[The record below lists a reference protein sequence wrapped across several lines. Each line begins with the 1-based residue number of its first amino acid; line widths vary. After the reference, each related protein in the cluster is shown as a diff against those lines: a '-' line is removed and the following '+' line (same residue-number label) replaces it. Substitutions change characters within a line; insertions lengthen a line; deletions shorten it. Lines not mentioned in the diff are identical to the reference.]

1 MDSLKDIGAFLESER
16 KRQQISLEKLSRH
29 TRISVRMLQA
39 LEAGEYEVIGTPLL
53 IRGFLKV
60 YCEALGVDPQP
71 ILEEYGSDIRRYDNE
86 GERLQRFQSWMKGS
100 RKKGGA
106 FLALFLLLAFG
117 VTVAGL
123 WAVWW
128 PKYQMKKAATTAAR
142 EAVYPQQELPGDLAE
157 KKGVGELGG
166 NPAGEPGPA
175 PGILPEQEAPLPL
188 PDRAGSG
195 LAEGQL
201 EGPVGKE
208 PKGEGSRGGAES
220 PDRATSDKP
229 ASPETAALP
238 AAQKAEPLS
247 GSPVPSGSEHMLR
260 IVADEEAWVQV
271 QADEGKPQSRILK
284 PGESAQW
291 TLSRSAQVWTGNAG
305 GIRVLWDGKPLKPL
319 GKRGE
324 VLRVKLPNP
333 RYLENP

>member
-16 KRQQISLEKLSRH
+16 KRQQLSLEKLSRH

-60 YCEALGVDPQP
+60 YCEALGVDPRP

-86 GERLQRFQSWMKGS
+86 GERLKRFQSWMKGP

-106 FLALFLLLAFG
+106 FLAFFLVLAFS

-128 PKYQMKKAATTAAR
+128 PKYQMQRAATSQTTR
-142 EAVYPQQELPGDLAE
+142 EAVYPQQELPGDLAL
-157 KKGVGELGG
+157 KKGAGDLGG
-166 NPAGEPGPA
+166 HSAGEQAGVPGV
-175 PGILPEQEAPLPL
+175 LPEQEAPAPV
-188 PDRAGSG
+188 PESG
-195 LAEGQL
+195 VP
-201 EGPVGKE
+201 GPMTGEAPSNE
-208 PKGEGSRGGAES
+208 PKGDSAGGSVRE
-220 PDRATSDKP
+220 
-229 ASPETAALP
+229 ASRRTT
-238 AAQKAEPLS
+238 AEPPSLQDSPKTESLS
-247 GSPVPSGSEHMLR
+247 ASSLPTGSGHVLH

-271 QADEGKPQSRILK
+271 QADDGKPQNRIMK

-291 TLSRSAQVWTGNAG
+291 TLSRSAQLWTGNAG

-324 VLRVKLPNP
+324 VLRVKLPDS
-333 RYLENP
+333 RYMESP

>member
-1 MDSLKDIGAFLESER
+1 MDSFKDIGAFLESER
-16 KRQQISLEKLSRH
+16 KRQQISLEKLSQH

-86 GERLQRFQSWMKGS
+86 GERLKRFQLWMKGT

-106 FLALFLLLAFG
+106 FLALFLVLAFG
-117 VTVAGL
+117 VTAAGL

-128 PKYQMKKAATTAAR
+128 PKYQMKKAATTQANR
-142 EAVYPQQELPGDLAE
+142 EALYPQQELPGDLAV
-157 KKGVGELGG
+157 KKGTGEQSG
-166 NPAGEPGPA
+166 NLAGEPAPA
-175 PGILPEQEAPLPL
+175 PGVLPEQDATGPL
-188 PDRAGSG
+188 PDGGGTAPVDRRVEETPS
-195 LAEGQL
+195 EGQ
-201 EGPVGKE
+201 
-208 PKGEGSRGGAES
+208 
-220 PDRATSDKP
+220 
-229 ASPETAALP
+229 TAALP
-238 AAQKAEPLS
+238 ADQKMESLPEPA
-247 GSPVPSGSEHMLR
+247 VPSGSEHVLR

-271 QADEGKPQSRILK
+271 QTDDGKPQNRLLK
-284 PGESAQW
+284 PGEDAQW
-291 TLSRSAQVWTGNAG
+291 TLSRSAQLWTGNAG

>member
-1 MDSLKDIGAFLESER
+1 MDSLKDIGAFLQSER
-16 KRQQISLEKLSRH
+16 NRQQISLEKLSRH

-71 ILEEYGSDIRRYDNE
+71 ILEECGSDICRYDNE
-86 GERLQRFQSWMKGS
+86 GERLKRYQSWMKGT

-106 FLALFLLLAFG
+106 FLALFLVLAFG
-117 VTVAGL
+117 VTAAGL

-128 PKYQMKKAATTAAR
+128 PKYQMKKAATTQAGR
-142 EAVYPQQELPGDLAE
+142 EAVYPQQELPGDLAV
-157 KKGVGELGG
+157 KKGTGELIG
-166 NPAGEPGPA
+166 NPAVEPALA
-175 PGILPEQEAPLPL
+175 PGVLPEQDAPGPL
-188 PDRAGSG
+188 PDDGGTVPMDRRMEETPS
-195 LAEGQL
+195 EGH
-201 EGPVGKE
+201 
-208 PKGEGSRGGAES
+208 
-220 PDRATSDKP
+220 
-229 ASPETAALP
+229 TAALP
-238 AAQKAEPLS
+238 AAQKTESLPGPA
-247 GSPVPSGSEHMLR
+247 VPSGSEHVLR

-271 QADEGKPQSRILK
+271 QADDGKPQNRILK
-284 PGESAQW
+284 PGESAEW
-291 TLSRSAQVWTGNAG
+291 TLSRSAQLWTGNAG

-324 VLRVKLPNP
+324 VLRVKLPDP

>member
-86 GERLQRFQSWMKGS
+86 GERLKRFQSWMKGG

-106 FLALFLLLAFG
+106 FLALFLVLAFG

-128 PKYQMKKAATTAAR
+128 PKYQMRKAATTAAR
-142 EAVYPQQELPGDLAE
+142 EAVYPQQELPGDLAV
-157 KKGVGELGG
+157 KKGPGELSG
-166 NPAGEPGPA
+166 NPAGELAPA
-175 PGILPEQEAPLPL
+175 PGVLPEQEGPAPPPDAGGTAPTDQRPEETPSETRTVALPT
-188 PDRAGSG
+188 
-195 LAEGQL
+195 
-201 EGPVGKE
+201 GKE
-208 PKGEGSRGGAES
+208 MEA
-220 PDRATSDKP
+220 
-229 ASPETAALP
+229 
-238 AAQKAEPLS
+238 LS
-247 GSPVPSGSEHMLR
+247 GPTVPSGSEHRLR

-271 QADEGKPQSRILK
+271 KADDEKPQNRILK

-305 GIRVLWDGKPLKPL
+305 GIRLFWDEKPLKPL

-324 VLRVKLPNP
+324 VLRVKLPDP